1 MKFIKYLIALIA
13 FLAVAICTGEFYQV
27 HVYEAGGGDFVAFS
41 LDTNTDLEDF
51 YKDVQNTADDHEV
64 LAICESINSMGDNS
78 DSKITIYFSDMD
90 SAEKYASDLKIKEGY
105 SKSLFMYGTDVDFEE
120 IRQCREDGDVYIT
133 LLGDKADKQTFI
145 DLMGEKYEVNMQSVK
160 DKTANYFSSEAFI
173 VQIVLW
179 IIACAVIAV
188 LALYESMTVQKETAV
203 RCSLGENPFKIYIK
217 KVLMDSAVLVLLFLA
232 SFLFSSIFTNS
243 LFAFGISA
251 ALFAALLLVN
261 AIALLPIFR
270 VKIDKAFSG
279 VSGSLSLLSA
289 SYTLKLITCV
299 LTVLVAA
306 MAIGSTSE
314 VMRIKRQGDFFEQYK
329 DYSYI
334 YMMPK
339 KGTLNAKTP
348 TATVKYRLQKEFFE
362 NTLLQT
368 HYTNLVG
375 LSDGV
380 ERELI
385 LCNRNAKENLLKVI
399 PGLTEE
405 KISEE
410 KMYII
415 TPCYPGYE
423 NDTRFAQPNFLGFEG
438 YFFCHDY
445 EVELVPYES
454 DAYLPATNGSVD
466 RIGCEVY
473 KNPVILFSNLDESEL
488 SIPNDAGTFKG
499 IDEETGVEN
508 WDGGLDAP
516 YYDQFLMFK
525 VTDSDIDNFL
535 NKYNFK
541 LSSDTYERVNVY
553 ENFKAEHERAE
564 KMMGIFLVLFLV
576 LFFLETA
583 LISTVIRL
591 DYSVNAK
598 ELSIKKVLGYSLL
611 DKNRKIFAITI
622 GVMILGMIAAVVI
635 SSVYKIA
642 NPFTVAAG
650 CGILSA
656 AEIIIII
663 WNIVKTEKAQLVK
676 ILKGG
681 SL

>member
-13 FLAVAICTGEFYQV
+13 FLAVAVCTGEFYQV

-51 YKDVQNTADDHEV
+51 YKDVQNTADAHEV

-90 SAEKYASDLKIKEGY
+90 SAEEYASDLKIKEGY

-120 IRQCREDGDVYIT
+120 MRQCREDGDVYIT
-133 LLGDKADKQTFI
+133 LLGDKADKQAFI

-160 DKTANYFSSEAFI
+160 DKVENYFSSEAFI

-188 LALYESMTVQKETAV
+188 LALYESMMMQKESAV
-203 RCSLGENPFKIYIK
+203 RCSLGENPFKIYLK

-261 AIALLPIFR
+261 ALALLPIFR

-279 VSGSLSLLSA
+279 AAGSASLLSA

-299 LTVLVAA
+299 LTVVVAA
-306 MAIGSTSE
+306 MAIGSVSE
-314 VMRIKRQGDFFEQYK
+314 VMKIKKQGDFFEQYK

-334 YMMPK
+334 QMLPK
-339 KGTLNAKTP
+339 KGTLNAKSP
-348 TATVKYRLQKEFFE
+348 VATVKYRLQKEFFE

-368 HYTNLVG
+368 HYTNLLG

-385 LCNRNAKENLLKVI
+385 LCNRNAKENLLKAI

-415 TPCYPGYE
+415 TPRYPGYE
-423 NDTRFAQPNFLGFEG
+423 NDTEFAQPNFLGFEG

-445 EVELVPYES
+445 EVESVPYES
-454 DAYLPATNGSVD
+454 DAYLPATNGSAD
-466 RIGCEVY
+466 KIGCEVY
-473 KNPVILFSNLDESEL
+473 KNPVILFSNLDESKL
-488 SIPNDAGTFKG
+488 SIPNDCGTFKG
-499 IDEETGVEN
+499 INEETGAEI
-508 WDGGLDAP
+508 WDGGLDTP

-525 VTDSDIDNFL
+525 VTDSEIQEFL
-535 NKYNFK
+535 NKYNLE
-541 LSSDTYERVNVY
+541 LSSGTYDRVNVY
-553 ENFKAEHERAE
+553 KNFQAEHERAE

-598 ELSIKKVLGYSLL
+598 ELAIKKVLGYSLL
-611 DKNRKIFAITI
+611 DKNKKIFAITI
-622 GVMILGMIAAVVI
+622 GVMVLGMIVAVVI

-642 NPFTVAAG
+642 DPFTVAVG

>member
-1 MKFIKYLIALIA
+1 MKFIKYLIASIA

-27 HVYEAGGGDFVAFS
+27 HVYEAGDGDFVAFS

-51 YKDVQNTADDHEV
+51 YKDVQNTADAHEV

-90 SAEKYASDLKIKEGY
+90 SAKKYASDLKIKEGY

-314 VMRIKRQGDFFEQYK
+314 VMRIKRQGDF
-329 DYSYI
+329 
-334 YMMPK
+334 
-339 KGTLNAKTP
+339 LN
-348 TATVKYRLQKEFFE
+348 
-362 NTLLQT
+362 
-368 HYTNLVG
+368 
-375 LSDGV
+375 
-380 ERELI
+380 
-385 LCNRNAKENLLKVI
+385 
-399 PGLTEE
+399 
-405 KISEE
+405 
-410 KMYII
+410 
-415 TPCYPGYE
+415 
-423 NDTRFAQPNFLGFEG
+423 
-438 YFFCHDY
+438 
-445 EVELVPYES
+445 
-454 DAYLPATNGSVD
+454 
-466 RIGCEVY
+466 
-473 KNPVILFSNLDESEL
+473 
-488 SIPNDAGTFKG
+488 
-499 IDEETGVEN
+499 
-508 WDGGLDAP
+508 
-516 YYDQFLMFK
+516 
-525 VTDSDIDNFL
+525 
-535 NKYNFK
+535 
-541 LSSDTYERVNVY
+541 
-553 ENFKAEHERAE
+553 
-564 KMMGIFLVLFLV
+564 
-576 LFFLETA
+576 
-583 LISTVIRL
+583 
-591 DYSVNAK
+591 
-598 ELSIKKVLGYSLL
+598 SIKIIP
-611 DKNRKIFAITI
+611 IFI
-622 GVMILGMIAAVVI
+622 
-635 SSVYKIA
+635 
-642 NPFTVAAG
+642 
-650 CGILSA
+650 
-656 AEIIIII
+656 
-663 WNIVKTEKAQLVK
+663 
-676 ILKGG
+676 
-681 SL
+681 

>member
-1 MKFIKYLIALIA
+1 MKYIKYLIALIA

-51 YKDVQNTADDHEV
+51 YKDVQNTADAHEV

-90 SAEKYASDLKIKEGY
+90 SAKKYASDLKIKEGY

-160 DKTANYFSSEAFI
+160 DKTANYFSSDAFI
-173 VQIVLW
+173 IQIVLW

-232 SFLFSSIFTNS
+232 SFLFSSILTNS
-243 LFAFGISA
+243 LFAFGIST
-251 ALFAALLLVN
+251 ALFVALLLVN

-306 MAIGSTSE
+306 MAIGSASE
-314 VMRIKRQGDFFEQYK
+314 VMRIKKQGDFFEQYK

-423 NDTRFAQPNFLGFEG
+423 NDTGFALPDLTGGKG

-445 EVELVPYES
+445 EVETIAY
-454 DAYLPATNGSVD
+454 DADISLPATKGSSGSI
-466 RIGCEVY
+466 RCEIY
-473 KNPVILFSNLDESEL
+473 ENPVILFSNLDESKL
-488 SIPNDAGTFKG
+488 SIPDDCG
-499 IDEETGVEN
+499 IFIGMDEKTGVEM
-508 WDGGLDAP
+508 WEGGFGIP

-622 GVMILGMIAAVVI
+622 GIMILGMIAAVVI

-663 WNIVKTEKAQLVK
+663 RNIVKTEKAQLVK

>member
-51 YKDVQNTADDHEV
+51 YKDVQNTADAHEV

-90 SAEKYASDLKIKEGY
+90 SAEEYASDLKIKEGY
-105 SKSLFMYGTDVDFEE
+105 SQSLFMYGTDVDFEE
-120 IRQCREDGDVYIT
+120 MRQCCEDGDVYIT
-133 LLGDKADKQTFI
+133 LLGDKADKQAFI

-160 DKTANYFSSEAFI
+160 DKAENYFSSEAFI

-188 LALYESMTVQKETAV
+188 LALYESMMMQKESAV
-203 RCSLGENPFKIYIK
+203 RCSLGENPFKIYLK
-217 KVLMDSAVLVLLFLA
+217 KVLLDSAVLVLLFLA
-232 SFLFSSIFTNS
+232 SFLFSSVFTNS

-261 AIALLPIFR
+261 ALALLPIFR

-279 VSGSLSLLSA
+279 AAGSASLLSA

-306 MAIGSTSE
+306 MAIGSVSE
-314 VMRIKRQGDFFEQYK
+314 VMKIKKQGDFFEQYK

-334 YMMPK
+334 QMLPK
-339 KGTLNAKTP
+339 KGTLNAKSP
-348 TATVKYRLQKEFFE
+348 VATVKYRLQKEFFE

-368 HYTNLVG
+368 HYTNLLG

-385 LCNRNAKENLLKVI
+385 LCNRNAKENLLKAI

-415 TPCYPGYE
+415 TPRYLGYE
-423 NDTRFAQPNFLGFEG
+423 NDTEFAQPNFLGFEG

-445 EVELVPYES
+445 EVESVPYES
-454 DAYLPATNGSVD
+454 DAYLPATNGSAD
-466 RIGCEVY
+466 KIGCEVY
-473 KNPVILFSNLDESEL
+473 KNPVILFSNLDESKL
-488 SIPNDAGTFKG
+488 SIPNDCGTFKG
-499 IDEETGVEN
+499 INEETGAEI
-508 WDGGLDAP
+508 WDGGLDTP

-525 VTDSDIDNFL
+525 VTDSEIQEFL
-535 NKYNFK
+535 NKYNLE
-541 LSSDTYERVNVY
+541 LSSGTYDRVNVY
-553 ENFKAEHERAE
+553 KNFQAEHERAE

-598 ELSIKKVLGYSLL
+598 ELAIKKVLGYSLL
-611 DKNRKIFAITI
+611 DKNKKIFAITI
-622 GVMILGMIAAVVI
+622 GVMILGMIVAVVI

-642 NPFTVAAG
+642 DPFTVAVG

>member
-51 YKDVQNTADDHEV
+51 YKDVQNTADAHEV

-90 SAEKYASDLKIKEGY
+90 SAKKYASDLKIKEGY
-105 SKSLFMYGTDVDFEE
+105 SQSLFMYGTDVDFEE

-133 LLGDKADKQTFI
+133 LLGDKADKQAFI

-160 DKTANYFSSEAFI
+160 DKAENYFSSEAFI

-188 LALYESMTVQKETAV
+188 LALYESMMMQKESAV
-203 RCSLGENPFKIYIK
+203 RCSLGENPFKIYLK
-217 KVLMDSAVLVLLFLA
+217 KVLLDSAVLVLLFLA
-232 SFLFSSIFTNS
+232 SFLFSSVFTNS

-261 AIALLPIFR
+261 ALALLPIFR

-279 VSGSLSLLSA
+279 AAGSASLLSA

-306 MAIGSTSE
+306 MAIGSVSE
-314 VMRIKRQGDFFEQYK
+314 VMKIKKQGDFFEQYK

-334 YMMPK
+334 QMLPK
-339 KGTLNAKTP
+339 KGTLNAKSP
-348 TATVKYRLQKEFFE
+348 VATVKYRLQKEFFE

-368 HYTNLVG
+368 HYTNLLG

-385 LCNRNAKENLLKVI
+385 LCNRNAKENLLKAI

-415 TPCYPGYE
+415 TPRYPGYE
-423 NDTRFAQPNFLGFEG
+423 NDTEFAQPNFLGFEG

-445 EVELVPYES
+445 EVESVPYES
-454 DAYLPATNGSVD
+454 DAYLPATNGSAD
-466 RIGCEVY
+466 KIGCEVY
-473 KNPVILFSNLDESEL
+473 KNPVILFSNLDESKL
-488 SIPNDAGTFKG
+488 SIPNDCGTFKG
-499 IDEETGVEN
+499 INEETGAEI
-508 WDGGLDAP
+508 WDGGLDTP

-525 VTDSDIDNFL
+525 VTDSEIQEFL
-535 NKYNFK
+535 NKYNLE
-541 LSSDTYERVNVY
+541 LSSGTYDRVNVY
-553 ENFKAEHERAE
+553 KNFQAEHERAE

-598 ELSIKKVLGYSLL
+598 ELAIKKVIGYSLL
-611 DKNRKIFAITI
+611 DKNKKIFAITI
-622 GVMILGMIAAVVI
+622 GVMVLGMIVAVVI

-642 NPFTVAAG
+642 DPFTVAVG

>member
-51 YKDVQNTADDHEV
+51 YKDVQNTADAHEV

-90 SAEKYASDLKIKEGY
+90 SAEEYASDLKIKEGY
-105 SKSLFMYGTDVDFEE
+105 SQILFMYGTDVDFEE

-188 LALYESMTVQKETAV
+188 LALYESMMMQKESAV
-203 RCSLGENPFKIYIK
+203 RCSLGENPFKIYLK
-217 KVLMDSAVLVLLFLA
+217 KVLLDSAVLVLLFLA
-232 SFLFSSIFTNS
+232 SFLFSSVFTNS

-261 AIALLPIFR
+261 ALALLPIFR

-279 VSGSLSLLSA
+279 AAGSASLLSA

-306 MAIGSTSE
+306 MAIGSVSE
-314 VMRIKRQGDFFEQYK
+314 VMKIKKQGDFFEQYK

-334 YMMPK
+334 QMLPK
-339 KGTLNAKTP
+339 KGTLNAKSP
-348 TATVKYRLQKEFFE
+348 VATVKYRLQKEFFE

-368 HYTNLVG
+368 HYTNLLG

-385 LCNRNAKENLLKVI
+385 LCNRNAKENLLKAI

-415 TPCYPGYE
+415 TPRYPGYE
-423 NDTRFAQPNFLGFEG
+423 NDTEFAQPNFLGFEG

-445 EVELVPYES
+445 EVESVPYES
-454 DAYLPATNGSVD
+454 DAYLPATNGSAD
-466 RIGCEVY
+466 KIGCEVY
-473 KNPVILFSNLDESEL
+473 KNPVILFSNLDESKL
-488 SIPNDAGTFKG
+488 SIPNDCGTFKG
-499 IDEETGVEN
+499 INEETGAEI
-508 WDGGLDAP
+508 WDGGLDTP

-525 VTDSDIDNFL
+525 VTDSEIQEFL
-535 NKYNFK
+535 NKYNLE
-541 LSSDTYERVNVY
+541 LSSGTYDRVNVY
-553 ENFKAEHERAE
+553 KNFQAEHERAE

-598 ELSIKKVLGYSLL
+598 ELAIKKVIGYSLL
-611 DKNRKIFAITI
+611 DKNKKIFAITI
-622 GVMILGMIAAVVI
+622 GVMVLGMIVAVVI

-642 NPFTVAAG
+642 DPFTVAVG

>member
-1 MKFIKYLIALIA
+1 MKYIKYLIALIT
-13 FLAVAICTGEFYQV
+13 FIAVAICTGEFYQV
-27 HVYEAGGGDFVAFS
+27 HVSNSGKADFVTFY
-41 LDTNTDLEDF
+41 LDENTDLEKF
-51 YKDVQNTADDHEV
+51 YEDVKNTAHENHV
-64 LAICESINSMGDNS
+64 SAVCKEVNSAGIGLQ
-78 DSKITIYFSDMD
+78 SKITYYFSDLN
-90 SAEKYASDLKIKEGY
+90 SAAEYSAAFKIKEGY
-105 SKSLFMYGTDVDFEE
+105 SKSLFLSGATVMFEE
-120 IRQCREDGDVYIT
+120 ITECPQDGDVYIN
-133 LLGDKADKQTFI
+133 LIGDKISKRSFI
-145 DLMGEKYEVNMQSVK
+145 DSIGEKYDVNTQFVK
-160 DKTANYFSSEAFI
+160 GENGGYFSSDAFI
-173 VQIVLW
+173 IQIVLW

-203 RCSLGENPFKIYIK
+203 RCSLGENPFNIYIK
-217 KVLMDSAVLVLLFLA
+217 KVLTDSAVLVLLFLA
-232 SFLFSSIFTNS
+232 SFLFCSVFTNS

-251 ALFAALLLVN
+251 SLFAALLLVN
-261 AIALLPIFR
+261 AIALLPIFK

-306 MAIGSTSE
+306 MAIGSASE
-314 VMRIKRQGDFFEQYK
+314 VMRIKKQGDFFEQYK

-348 TATVKYRLQKEFFE
+348 TATVKYRLQKEFFG

-368 HYTNLVG
+368 HYTNLLG
-375 LSDGV
+375 LGDGV

-385 LCNRNAKENLLKVI
+385 LCNRNAKDNLLKAI

-415 TPCYPGYE
+415 TPNYPGYE
-423 NDTRFAQPNFLGFEG
+423 NDTEFALPDLTGGKG

-445 EVELVPYES
+445 EVES
-454 DAYLPATNGSVD
+454 IAYDTDISLPATKGSSGSI
-466 RIGCEVY
+466 RCEIY
-473 KNPVILFSNLDESEL
+473 ENPVILFSNLDEGTL
-488 SIPNDAGTFKG
+488 SIPNDAGTFIG
-499 IDEETGVEN
+499 MDEKTGVEI
-508 WDGGLDAP
+508 WDGGFGIP

-525 VTDSDIDNFL
+525 VTDAEIRKFL
-535 NKYNFK
+535 DKYNLE
-541 LSSDTYERVNVY
+541 LSGGTYEKVNVY

-564 KMMGIFLVLFLV
+564 KMTGIFLVLFLV

-598 ELSIKKVLGYSLL
+598 ELAIKKVLGYSVF

-622 GVMILGMIAAVVI
+622 GVMLLGMIASVVI

-656 AEIIIII
+656 AEIVIILMNII
-663 WNIVKTEKAQLVK
+663 KTEKAQLVK